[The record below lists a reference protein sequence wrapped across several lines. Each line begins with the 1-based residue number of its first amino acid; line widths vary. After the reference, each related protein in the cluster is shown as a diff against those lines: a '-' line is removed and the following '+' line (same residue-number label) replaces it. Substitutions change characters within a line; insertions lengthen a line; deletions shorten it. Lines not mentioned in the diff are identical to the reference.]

1 MASDGEKRGTESSG
15 LTARARMPLLNGAT
29 MHKPVDSPENPCV
42 LLGPAPC
49 DDCPFRA
56 RCEVELLACESYSLF
71 VRDLARWD
79 EGAREPSHAR
89 YLAVFDVKKDQPSGS
104 QLRWLRPPASD
115 ALRNPSS
122 ARPGG

>member
-1 MASDGEKRGTESSG
+1 MESSG
-15 LTARARMPLLNGAT
+15 LTARARMPPLNRAS
-29 MHKPVDSPENPCV
+29 MHTSLDSPENPYL

-89 YLAVFDVKKDQPSGS
+89 YLAVFDGKQDQPSGS

-115 ALRNPSS
+115 ALRNPGS
-122 ARPGG
+122 APPGS